1 MDGDHAS
8 AKRAAGT
15 IGVTE
20 STKDATGHTKGVTAR
35 TMGAHERTT
44 GVNEI
49 QAGRA
54 IHPTSVARL
63 SSRFRR
69 SEVPFHDQSEAH
81 TPPRMPASQVSSTST
96 RIGSIATM
104 SAR

>member
-20 STKDATGHTKGVTAR
+20 STKDATGRMKGVTAG

-54 IHPTSVARL
+54 IHPTSVARH

-69 SEVPFHDQSEAH
+69 SEMPDDHSEGHAA
-81 TPPRMPASQVSSTST
+81 PRMPATQVSSPSIPIRT
-96 RIGSIATM
+96 RPNL